1 MPMNTARFARLLYLG
16 CVVPALLPLHA
27 QQTKPAFESY
37 SVHASKKCE
46 GDIGFQGNRFV
57 APDSTLFFL
66 MYSAYATELS
76 QDVEGLPAWGES
88 ACFTIEARMSDDD
101 YAALQKLPPQE
112 RKKQQQQMKQQLLVE
127 VFKLR
132 IHTETRIRP
141 VYEIHQARG
150 GIKIKPWPVGK
161 PVEEGFWGFDSFAFH
176 GTSLTMLATNLTQ
189 ILSEHVIDQSGLT
202 GLYDVV
208 LTPSQEPAKD
218 VEEVHARLLCT
229 LEEQLGLKLTATK
242 APITVYVV
250 DHAEKPEAN

>member
-1 MPMNTARFARLLYLG
+1 MNTARFARLLCLG
-16 CVVPALLPLHA
+16 CVLPAQLPLHA
-27 QQTKPAFESY
+27 QQAKAAFESY
-37 SVHASKKCE
+37 AVHASKECG
-46 GDIGFQGNRFV
+46 GDIGFEGNRFV
-57 APDSTLFFL
+57 AHDATLFFL
-66 MYSAYATELS
+66 MYSAYATELP
-76 QDVEGLPAWGES
+76 QDVEGLPAWGDS
-88 ACFTIEARMSDDD
+88 ACFTIEARMRDDD
-101 YAALQKLPPQE
+101 YAALQQFAPEE

-161 PVEEGFWGFDSFAFH
+161 PADEGFWGLNSFAFH
-176 GTSLTMLATNLTQ
+176 GISLTMLATNLSQ
-189 ILSEHVIDQSGLT
+189 ILSEHVIDQTGLT

-218 VEEVHARLLCT
+218 VEEVHARLLCA

-242 APITVYVV
+242 GPVTVYVV